1 MLSYTEHLTNHSAIL
16 DLFCDLHQDSDDYI
30 LRCGRLVYRLKK
42 LTLAKIDFKKWKVFM
57 FNVLKHSFIYR
68 MPILYPPFDFVASNN
83 PKTVL

>member
-1 MLSYTEHLTNHSAIL
+1 
-16 DLFCDLHQDSDDYI
+16 
-30 LRCGRLVYRLKK
+30 
-42 LTLAKIDFKKWKVFM
+42 M